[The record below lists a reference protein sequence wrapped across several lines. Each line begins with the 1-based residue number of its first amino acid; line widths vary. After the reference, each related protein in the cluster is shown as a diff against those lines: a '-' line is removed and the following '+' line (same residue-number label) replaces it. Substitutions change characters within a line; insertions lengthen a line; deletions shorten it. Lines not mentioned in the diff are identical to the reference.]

1 MFDEKSLEILAKN
14 NINYGVGEGVILKI
28 PNNPY
33 VSEIINT
40 SLIKPNENFL
50 QLESNDI
57 NKTYQILINELEG
70 FLQQQINLEQKI
82 ISGGF
87 LPQNETLDSYLSKM
101 SGFSS
106 GSLVGNINNIDK
118 NKLNRKLNKGKKAAE
133 NTPEVFKK
141 VKNTIRESANRYTQ
155 QMSNLI
161 EAIRQ
166 INLIPNL
173 SQEAKEQLLNE
184 ADTTLYDLKTRMRML
199 NNFESEFVRHGGST
213 ETRGKYIFSTE
224 KTSEEDIDLRSFES
238 VRTFLDSYAKYTKE
252 TNKRYYS
259 HITVGKDSAAT
270 KDLLTA
276 QYQALEDIRKAKGRQ
291 AADAAKQLFRDLQN
305 NVNFEIENSNI
316 ILHFDKD
323 AYVPLSSSQMGF
335 GSEAILEMAT
345 HLQFDGQIE
354 PIPIYDAVTPE
365 DIIKALVNGATMI
378 TTRTALVG
386 EYKYLKDGK
395 KISPKEYKDAGE
407 KFAKWSRQIG
417 AIKAEIENI
426 ESDLQKCQDSLKS
439 QELKVKKEQ
448 LAKYE
453 EKQKEEVSS
462 AKKENFKVIEKVR
475 LNPSAKDKID
485 NTFVLVNDKG
495 EKIILAFSE
504 KLKEGQFFSN
514 IEFNSGSLMS
524 NLDLIK
530 DIENKEQLLEVM
542 LNLSRASYGYNP
554 SKQQEVE
561 EYVEK
566 MLIGNF
572 MRFMFNDKGYQEYL
586 TKMKSQAYDLTQPN
600 IFYVFRASG
609 FSSPASRIIMP
620 IIKAIKQKMS
630 NKNVYSDIIKA
641 DLQYSNLGAGTLWG
655 QVKEDYKKEENRAA
669 CWSYVASA
677 VAATTSINMEIDI
690 ALLNA
695 LYSF

>member
-1 MFDEKSLEILAKN
+1 
-14 NINYGVGEGVILKI
+14 
-28 PNNPY
+28 
-33 VSEIINT
+33 
-40 SLIKPNENFL
+40 
-50 QLESNDI
+50 
-57 NKTYQILINELEG
+57 
-70 FLQQQINLEQKI
+70 
-82 ISGGF
+82 
-87 LPQNETLDSYLSKM
+87 
-101 SGFSS
+101 
-106 GSLVGNINNIDK
+106 
-118 NKLNRKLNKGKKAAE
+118 
-133 NTPEVFKK
+133 
-141 VKNTIRESANRYTQ
+141 
-155 QMSNLI
+155 MSNLI

-166 INLIPNL
+166 INSIPNL

-199 NNFESEFVRHGGST
+199 NNFESEFIRHGGST
-213 ETRGKYIFSTE
+213 ETRGKYVFATE

-270 KDLLTA
+270 KDLLAA

-291 AADAAKQLFRDLQN
+291 AADAAKQLFKDLQN

-354 PIPIYDAVTPE
+354 PISIYDAVTPE

-378 TTRTALVG
+378 TTHTTLVG

-395 KISPKEYKDAGE
+395 EISPREYKDAGE

-417 AIKAEIENI
+417 TIKAEIESI
-426 ESDLQKCQDSLKS
+426 ESDLQKCQDTLKS
-439 QELKVKKEQ
+439 QELKIKKEQ

-453 EKQKEEVSS
+453 EKRKEEVSS
-462 AKKENFKVIEKVR
+462 AKKENFKVVEKVR

-514 IEFNSGSLMS
+514 IEFNTGSLMS

-530 DIENKEQLLEVM
+530 DVENKEQLIEVM
-542 LNLSRASYGYNP
+542 LNLSRASYGYDP
-554 SKQQEVE
+554 GKQQEVE
-561 EYVEK
+561 DYVEK

-572 MRFMFNDKGYQEYL
+572 MRFMFNDKSYQAYL
-586 TKMKSQAYDLTQPN
+586 TEMKSQAYDLSSPN
-600 IFYVFRASG
+600 VFYVFRASG

-630 NKNVYSDIIKA
+630 NKNVYNDIIKA
-641 DLQYSNLGAGTLWG
+641 DLQYSNLGAGTLWA
-655 QVKEDYKKEENRAA
+655 QVREDYKKEENRAA

-677 VAATTSINMEIDI
+677 VAATTSINMEIDM